1 MGTTN
6 KKPDLNRTGDTPH
19 SKLDLFSGKHTTSLI
34 VGILIAIIF
43 AGLIL
48 VVCVKS
54 NVPENLITGI
64 IGLLGVLAGFF
75 AGTFNKKEE

>member
-6 KKPDLNRTGDTPH
+6 KKPDLNQTGDTPY

-48 VVCVKS
+48 VVCIKN